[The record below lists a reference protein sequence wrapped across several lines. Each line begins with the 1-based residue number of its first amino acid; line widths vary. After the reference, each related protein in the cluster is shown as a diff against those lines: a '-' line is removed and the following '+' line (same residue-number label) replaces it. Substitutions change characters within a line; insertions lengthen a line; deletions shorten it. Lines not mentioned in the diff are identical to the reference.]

1 MVSNLDREIILPYK
15 DKKSALGDKDLYFSM
30 PYNNNYSNLN
40 DNIKNNFNSVIHG
53 TQLSN
58 YKMKLVYSMQPNLSR
73 VFVHNM
79 KLPSVSKHAYHKCGK
94 GICCLTCNFA
104 HGDSFL
110 SLGKF
115 ILPMMANSNCS
126 SKFCIYIIACLK
138 CKMYYIGETE
148 NLARRMKVHISS
160 ALSNSTSSNVTC
172 VMNHFNLSDHNVLDD
187 FRFYIFKTEIND
199 KMTRLNNEAQLI
211 YLFKHLN
218 IDILNEKLPDIYYY
232 KNPVSLFN

>member
-1 MVSNLDREIILPYK
+1 
-15 DKKSALGDKDLYFSM
+15 
-30 PYNNNYSNLN
+30 
-40 DNIKNNFNSVIHG
+40 
-53 TQLSN
+53 
-58 YKMKLVYSMQPNLSR
+58 
-73 VFVHNM
+73 
-79 KLPSVSKHAYHKCGK
+79 
-94 GICCLTCNFA
+94 
-104 HGDSFL
+104 
-110 SLGKF
+110 
-115 ILPMMANSNCS
+115 
-126 SKFCIYIIACLK
+126 
-138 CKMYYIGETE
+138 MYYIGETE

-218 IDILNEKLPDIYYY
+218 IDILNEKQPDIYYY